1 MNFNLSNLNQDNKT
15 KYNDHIEEKSNFEEF
30 KSNMES
36 HKMKSTSKIINR
48 QEIFMNNYKKS
59 YIYEEKF
66 ILDNLYSNDE
76 IIINKIYNSISNPY
90 QKKLNLINLI
100 LNSDI
105 KFQFENYNKIIL
117 FFNWL
122 SPLNIEF
129 NMSSKDWN
137 RKTIKYGNMEK
148 ILLQNSI
155 AKKDLEQNFY
165 LNYIDLIKKIL
176 TNAKIN
182 YYYFEFKSKRF
193 TKIIDIIWVF
203 EKKIF

>member
-1 MNFNLSNLNQDNKT
+1 MNLNLSNSN
-15 KYNDHIEEKSNFEEF
+15 NDESKNDDHNEKSNFKEF
-30 KSNMES
+30 KSNIDLQ
-36 HKMKSTSKIINR
+36 KKNCVSKIINR
-48 QEIFMNNYKKS
+48 QEIYMNNYKKS
-59 YIYEEKF
+59 HIKDEKF

-76 IIINKIYNSISNPY
+76 NIIGSIYSSISNPY
-90 QKKLNLINLI
+90 QKKLNLIYLI
-100 LNSDI
+100 LKSDI
-105 KFQFENYNKIIL
+105 KFNFTHYHDIIL

-137 RKTIKYGNMEK
+137 RKTIRYGNKEK

-155 AKKDLEQNFY
+155 SKKDNGHNFY
-165 LNYIDLIKKIL
+165 QNYIDLIKKVL
-176 TNAKIN
+176 TNGKIK

-203 EKKIF
+203 EKIKY